1 MIIQRVLIRLSNA
14 YFKYL
19 HKVLICLKYGLIGDF
34 YISPKVK
41 MAGSKNISIGDGARI
56 FPFAELNT
64 SATPYSLPYKKKYP
78 KGSIVIGKNVVI
90 KSHVSLLTYSGKII
104 IGDNTSINPYTIIYG
119 HGDVKIGK
127 NVMIAAQSIIVS
139 SNHNFNNTSIPMN
152 QQGIS
157 TQGIHISDDVWLG
170 ANVKVLDGVII
181 GKGAI
186 IAAGSVVNKSV
197 PDYAI
202 VAGVPA
208 KIIKHRNGAAY
219 K

>member
-1 MIIQRVLIRLSNA
+1 MLIWLR
-14 YFKYL
+14 
-19 HKVLICLKYGLIGDF
+19 YGLIGDF
-34 YISPKVK
+34 YISPKAI
-41 MAGSKNISIGDGARI
+41 MIGSKNISIGDGARI

-78 KGSIVIGKNVVI
+78 VGSIVIGKNVVI
-90 KSHVSLLTYSGKII
+90 KNNVSLLTYSGKII

-139 SNHNFNNTSIPMN
+139 SNHNFDNTSIPMN
-152 QQGIS
+152 QQGVS
-157 TQGIHISDDVWLG
+157 SKGIHISDDVWLG
-170 ANVKVLDGVII
+170 ANVKVLDGITI

-186 IAAGSVVNKSV
+186 IAAGSVVNKNV

-219 K
+219 E

>member
-1 MIIQRVLIRLSNA
+1 MIIQGVLTYMRNT

-19 HKVLICLKYGLIGDF
+19 HKVLLWLKYGLVGDF

-41 MAGSKNISIGDGARI
+41 MIGSKNISIGDGTRI

-78 KGSIVIGKNVVI
+78 EGSIVIGKNVVI
-90 KSHVSLLTYSGKII
+90 KNHVSLLTYSGKII

-152 QQGIS
+152 QQGVS
-157 TQGIHISDDVWLG
+157 TKGIHISDDVWLG
-170 ANVKVLDGVII
+170 ANVKVLDGVTI
-181 GKGAI
+181 GKGAV

-219 K
+219 E